1 MSMIITNALLIDGTS
16 TPARSGS
23 LRVRDGLI
31 HEVGELNPVP
41 GEEVIDAGGF
51 VLAPGFIDTHSHA
64 DMGFFDHPEA
74 LTAVSQGIT
83 TTIVGVDGFA
93 AHPLEGLFSRL
104 EQSPVGVNVAS
115 YAGHNTIRAA
125 VLEDDFRREATGDE
139 VERMRRLLAPDMEAG
154 ALGLSTGLEYE
165 PGLYSDTEEVIM
177 LAREAGRHG
186 GRYMSHMRSED
197 RSLEAAIEEIIRIG
211 IEAEI
216 PVQISHFKLA
226 IRRLWGHAGRILERL
241 DKARAEGVQI
251 TADVYPYEY
260 WQTILAIF
268 QPPPD
273 RDAREE
279 VAFALEQLALPEALI
294 MSHFEPEPTYVG
306 KSIAEIAELRKTD
319 SVTTYLD
326 LLEESKE
333 FRTFNEFAA
342 VVIGTSMATE
352 DVEALLSWQHSN
364 VSTDGMLNDRHPR
377 GIGTYPRVLGR
388 YVRENN
394 ILSLESAVHK
404 MTGLAAEHVGIQGRG
419 VLQPGAFADLVLFD
433 PATVIDRSTI
443 GEPHLTSAGIERV
456 WVNGVEV
463 YAEGKTT
470 GNLPGMAVRRGN

>member
-1 MSMIITNALLIDGTS
+1 MSLLITNALLIDGTS
-16 TPARSGS
+16 TPARPGS
-23 LRVRDGLI
+23 LRVRDGRI
-31 HEVGELNPVP
+31 EKMGEIDPHAD
-41 GEEVIDAGGF
+41 EKVIDAGGL

-139 VERMRRLLAPDMEAG
+139 VERMRRLLAPDMETG

-165 PGLYSDTEEVIM
+165 PGLYSNTEEVIM

-211 IEAEI
+211 TEADL
-216 PVQISHFKLA
+216 PVQISHFKIA
-226 IRRLWGHAGRILERL
+226 IRSLWGQAQRLLDRL
-241 DKARAEGVQI
+241 DQAREDGVQI

-260 WQTILAIF
+260 WQTILGIF
-268 QPPPD
+268 EPPLGSNV
-273 RDAREE
+273 RQEI
-279 VAFALEQLALPEALI
+279 AFALEELALPEALI

-377 GIGTYPRVLGR
+377 GIGTYPRILGNF
-388 YVRENN
+388 VRERK
-394 ILSLESAVHK
+394 LYSLETAVHK

-419 VLQPGAFADLVLFD
+419 LLQPGAFADLVLFD
-433 PATVIDRSTI
+433 PETVEDRATIA
-443 GEPHLTSAGIERV
+443 EPLLTSVGIERV

-470 GNLPGMAVRRGN
+470 DNLPGMVVRRGD

>member
-1 MSMIITNALLIDGTS
+1 MSLLITNALLIDGTS

-23 LRVRDGLI
+23 LRVRDDRI
-31 HEVGELNPVP
+31 EEMGEIEPRP
-41 GEEVIDAGGF
+41 EENIIDASGL

-165 PGLYSDTEEVIM
+165 PGLYSNTEEVIM
-177 LAREAGRHG
+177 LAREAGRQG

-211 IEAEI
+211 TEAEI

-226 IRRLWGHAGRILERL
+226 IRRLWGHADRIIKRL
-241 DKARAEGVQI
+241 DKARAEGIQI

-268 QPPPD
+268 QPAPD

-279 VAFALEQLALPEALI
+279 IAFALEELVLPEALI

-377 GIGTYPRVLGR
+377 GIGTYPRILGHF
-388 YVRENN
+388 VREKKV
-394 ILSLESAVHK
+394 LSLETAVHK

-419 VLQPGAFADLVLFD
+419 SLQPGAFADLVLFD
-433 PATVIDRSTI
+433 SDRVIDRATLD
-443 GEPHLTSAGIERV
+443 EPHLTSVGIERV

-463 YAEGKTT
+463 YADGKTT
-470 GNLPGMAVRRGN
+470 GNLPGMVVRRGD

>member
-1 MSMIITNALLIDGTS
+1 MSLLITNALLIDGTS
-16 TPARSGS
+16 TPTRSGS
-23 LRVRDGLI
+23 LRIQDDRIEDM
-31 HEVGELNPVP
+31 GEIEPRP
-41 GEEVIDAGGF
+41 GENVIDAGGL

-104 EQSPVGVNVAS
+104 KDAPVGVNVAS

-211 IEAEI
+211 TEAEI

-241 DKARAEGVQI
+241 DKARAVGVQI

-268 QPPPD
+268 QPAPD

-279 VAFALEQLALPEALI
+279 VAFALEELALPEALI

-377 GIGTYPRVLGR
+377 GIGTYPRILGR
-388 YVRENN
+388 YVREKKV
-394 ILSLESAVHK
+394 LSLETAVHK

-419 VLQPGAFADLVLFD
+419 LMQPGAFADLVLFD
-433 PATVIDRSTI
+433 PEKAIDRATI
-443 GEPHLTSAGIERV
+443 TEPHLTSVGIERV

-470 GNLPGMAVRRGN
+470 GNLPGMVVRRGD

>member
-1 MSMIITNALLIDGTS
+1 
-16 TPARSGS
+16 
-23 LRVRDGLI
+23 
-31 HEVGELNPVP
+31 
-41 GEEVIDAGGF
+41 
-51 VLAPGFIDTHSHA
+51 
-64 DMGFFDHPEA
+64 MGFFDHPEA

-165 PGLYSDTEEVIM
+165 PGLYSNTEEVIM
-177 LAREAGRHG
+177 LAREAGRQG

-211 IEAEI
+211 TEAEI

-226 IRRLWGHAGRILERL
+226 IRRLWGHADRIIKRL
-241 DKARAEGVQI
+241 DKARAEGIQI

-268 QPPPD
+268 QPAPD

-279 VAFALEQLALPEALI
+279 IAFALEELVLPEALI

-377 GIGTYPRVLGR
+377 GIGTYPRILGHF
-388 YVRENN
+388 VREKKV
-394 ILSLESAVHK
+394 LSLETAVHK

-419 VLQPGAFADLVLFD
+419 SLQPGAFADLVLFD
-433 PATVIDRSTI
+433 SDRVIDRATLD
-443 GEPHLTSAGIERV
+443 EPHLTSVGIERV

-463 YAEGKTT
+463 YADGKTT
-470 GNLPGMAVRRGN
+470 GNLPGMVVRRGD